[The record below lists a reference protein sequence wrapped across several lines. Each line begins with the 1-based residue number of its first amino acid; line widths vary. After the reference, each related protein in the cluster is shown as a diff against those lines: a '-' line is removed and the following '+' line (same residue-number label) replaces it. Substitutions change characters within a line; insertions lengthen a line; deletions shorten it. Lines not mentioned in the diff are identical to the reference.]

1 MKNKKI
7 RISLCNK
14 IILIIVVALFV
25 CTCLWTSVMFF
36 NISNNAREVA
46 LTDEKNNM
54 YNVSAQLKDV
64 EETCYL
70 VRQLV
75 LQKNRIFEYIQKVQN
90 NQDYKGVEKL
100 DFYKNEI
107 GSIDAMVDINPYIYN
122 VKVYAN
128 ANVTEKAPS
137 FYKLNRLQQQEWSNS
152 YENNKWV
159 FDYKENKYGVIGKTR
174 LAAIIKN
181 VTDETGRLV
190 AVVEVSTELKNL
202 FLDFDKNDNN
212 EFTCFI
218 SNKGEV
224 YASGKNKKTVDEN
237 INEVKQICKSDK
249 NNTITRKF
257 NGETSI
263 VSTVYSNSLGGTYV
277 RIVGTKKIVNSYY
290 KSQLL
295 YFIVVF
301 LSMIVFIF
309 IVAILIKNSFSR
321 FNNLTKEVS
330 EIKNGNIIKL
340 TEKGND
346 EISEL
351 GKQINKMVYS
361 LEKLNEENIE
371 RQLLAKNAEIRS
383 LQNQINAHFMYN
395 VLETIKMMAEIK
407 EEYVISDAITT
418 LGNMFRYSMKWSS
431 GMVELKQEILNIQ
444 NYLSL
449 MNLRQDYEIFLSLN
463 VPAELL
469 HIKMPKM
476 SLQPIVENS
485 VNHGIEEMAEDTTI
499 YIKVFKEENN
509 VIIEV
514 SDMGIGMSQEKL
526 NELIRSINS
535 KEQISDDKEHG
546 RALYNVQQRIK
557 MYFGKEYGLQIFSQ
571 EGAYTKV
578 SICIPNDETL

>member
-90 NQDYKGVEKL
+90 NQDYKGVKKL

-159 FDYKENKYGVIGKTR
+159 FDFKENKYGVIGKTR

-190 AVVEVSTELKNL
+190 AVVEVSTELKGL
-202 FLDFDKNDNN
+202 FLDFDKKDSN

-224 YASGKNKKTVDEN
+224 YASDKNKKTVDEN

-277 RIVGTKKIVNSYY
+277 RVVGTKKIVNSYY

-340 TEKGND
+340 TE
-346 EISEL
+346 
-351 GKQINKMVYS
+351 
-361 LEKLNEENIE
+361 

-407 EEYVISDAITT
+407 EEYVISDAVTT

-469 HIKMPKM
+469 RIKIPKM

-578 SICIPNDETL
+578 SICIPFDESM

>member
-1 MKNKKI
+1 M
-7 RISLCNK
+7 
-14 IILIIVVALFV
+14 
-25 CTCLWTSVMFF
+25 
-36 NISNNAREVA
+36 
-46 LTDEKNNM
+46 
-54 YNVSAQLKDV
+54 
-64 EETCYL
+64 
-70 VRQLV
+70 
-75 LQKNRIFEYIQKVQN
+75 
-90 NQDYKGVEKL
+90 
-100 DFYKNEI
+100 
-107 GSIDAMVDINPYIYN
+107 
-122 VKVYAN
+122 
-128 ANVTEKAPS
+128 
-137 FYKLNRLQQQEWSNS
+137 
-152 YENNKWV
+152 
-159 FDYKENKYGVIGKTR
+159 
-174 LAAIIKN
+174 
-181 VTDETGRLV
+181 
-190 AVVEVSTELKNL
+190 
-202 FLDFDKNDNN
+202 DFDKNDNN

-469 HIKMPKM
+469 HIKIPKM

>member
-190 AVVEVSTELKNL
+190 AVVEVSTELKGL

-224 YASGKNKKTVDEN
+224 YASDKNKKTVDEN

-290 KSQLL
+290 KSPVVSQGFYWCALKGL
-295 YFIVVF
+295 YV
-301 LSMIVFIF
+301 
-309 IVAILIKNSFSR
+309 R
-321 FNNLTKEVS
+321 
-330 EIKNGNIIKL
+330 
-340 TEKGND
+340 
-346 EISEL
+346 
-351 GKQINKMVYS
+351 
-361 LEKLNEENIE
+361 
-371 RQLLAKNAEIRS
+371 R
-383 LQNQINAHFMYN
+383 
-395 VLETIKMMAEIK
+395 
-407 EEYVISDAITT
+407 
-418 LGNMFRYSMKWSS
+418 
-431 GMVELKQEILNIQ
+431 
-444 NYLSL
+444 
-449 MNLRQDYEIFLSLN
+449 
-463 VPAELL
+463 
-469 HIKMPKM
+469 
-476 SLQPIVENS
+476 
-485 VNHGIEEMAEDTTI
+485 
-499 YIKVFKEENN
+499 
-509 VIIEV
+509 
-514 SDMGIGMSQEKL
+514 
-526 NELIRSINS
+526 
-535 KEQISDDKEHG
+535 
-546 RALYNVQQRIK
+546 
-557 MYFGKEYGLQIFSQ
+557 
-571 EGAYTKV
+571 
-578 SICIPNDETL
+578 